1 VHIMA
6 PLMKLIKQ
14 LGFLRLGADA
24 SKPKLEIDDEQ
35 VLHLFRNRAE
45 LKKAHSTLQDEVQ
58 RLKDRIKQQEGATA
72 RVQEM
77 LQGLEARL
85 AEPDTGYP
93 ALVFYQLRELWNLGR
108 TLIMQFVAELA
119 SQLEERERRAFFA
132 EYNRKQ
138 FARRQG
144 VEANLREAELQ
155 SAAGRDAVAQLEQ
168 QLSQLQRFWHYFNR
182 RTVRTRLQAANL
194 QSMLR
199 MSDLETARAA
209 RDALDAE
216 APPEFGGLSI
226 EARRAI
232 NMAAIAYGQV
242 LSERLSRT
250 PLMDMAR
257 EAAGRREPPRED
269 YGDRPRCEASMAQ
282 IVQGRALL
290 QQKNMVTQE
299 VKQRSDRLREMA
311 KYRNPEDTV
320 PTADSLSS
328 AVDGTKVLADDLWE
342 IFRVLLH

>member
-1 VHIMA
+1 MA

-14 LGFLRLGADA
+14 LGFLRLGAEPP
-24 SKPKLEIDDEQ
+24 KPKLEVDDDR

-45 LKKAHSTLQDEVQ
+45 LKKAHGELQDEVQ
-58 RLKDRIKQQEGATA
+58 RLKDRVKQQEGATA

-77 LQGLEARL
+77 LQGLESRL
-85 AEPDTGYP
+85 GAPESGYP

-108 TLIMQFVAELA
+108 TQLTQFVAELA
-119 SQLEERERRAFFA
+119 TQLEERERRAFFA
-132 EYNRKQ
+132 EFNRKQ

-155 SAAGRDAVAQLEQ
+155 AAAGRNAVAQLEQ
-168 QLSQLQRFWHYFNR
+168 QLQHLQRFWHYFKR
-182 RTVRTRLQAANL
+182 RTVGQRLQAANL
-194 QSMLR
+194 QSLLR
-199 MSDLETARAA
+199 VQDLDAARAV

-216 APPEFGGLSI
+216 PAPEFGGLSI
-226 EARRAI
+226 DARRAI

-242 LSERLSRT
+242 LYERLART
-250 PLMDMAR
+250 RLMEMAR
-257 EAAGRREPPRED
+257 DAAGRREPPRED
-269 YGDRPRCEASMAQ
+269 YGDRARCEATMVE
-282 IVQGRALL
+282 IVRGRGLL
-290 QQKNMVTQE
+290 QQKNSVTAE
-299 VKQRSDRLREMA
+299 VKQRSERLRDLA
-311 KYRNPEDTV
+311 KYRNSEDTV